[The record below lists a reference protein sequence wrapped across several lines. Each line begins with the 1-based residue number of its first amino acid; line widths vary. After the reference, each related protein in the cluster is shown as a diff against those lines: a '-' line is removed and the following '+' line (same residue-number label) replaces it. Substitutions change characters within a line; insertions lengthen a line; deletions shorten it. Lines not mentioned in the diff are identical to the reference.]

1 MLSLTRR
8 SLLTKQLFVRSF
20 AQAATSSLDDDIQ
33 QLRNIGISAHID
45 SGKTTLTERILYYT
59 GVTKKIHDVKG
70 KDGVGAKM
78 DSMELERERGIT
90 IQSAATFC
98 KWQDTRINIIDTPGH
113 VDFTVEVERALRC
126 LDGAVLVL
134 CGVSGVQSQSITVD
148 RQMKRYSVPRI
159 AFINKLDRSGA
170 NPWKVIEDLRTKLR
184 HNAAAVQIP
193 IGLEDQHDG
202 VVDLIR
208 MEAIYFEGDM
218 GTNVVTKPI
227 PADLQELAE
236 EKHNELIEILAD
248 IDDDIAELY
257 LMEETPDVDTLLA
270 AVRRAT
276 IARTLT
282 PVFMGSAFKNRGVQP
297 MLDGVRNFLPS
308 PLEHPIEA
316 LDLNNNEEAIALEV
330 DSSKP
335 LVGLAFKLEEGRF
348 GQLTYLRIYQ
358 GTLKRGDWMINTS
371 NGKKVK
377 VPRLVRMNADDM
389 EDVEMVGK
397 WINVDGFLVLGGVF
411 LFSSTDAQ
419 CC

>member
-1 MLSLTRR
+1 
-8 SLLTKQLFVRSF
+8 
-20 AQAATSSLDDDIQ
+20 
-33 QLRNIGISAHID
+33 
-45 SGKTTLTERILYYT
+45 
-59 GVTKKIHDVKG
+59 
-70 KDGVGAKM
+70 
-78 DSMELERERGIT
+78 
-90 IQSAATFC
+90 
-98 KWQDTRINIIDTPGH
+98 
-113 VDFTVEVERALRC
+113 

-316 LDLNNNEEAIALEV
+316 LDLNNNEEAMALEV

-397 WINVDGFLVLGGVF
+397 WINVGGFLVLGGMF
-411 LFSSTDAQ
+411 LFSRLQ
-419 CC
+419 